1 LQNLLSG
8 GEKKCSDCQRIVA
21 GSLCHHCKLGGGSA
35 SIPGTTV
42 YQWIM
47 PCVPSQAPGAGQPSL
62 LRTIYEPPPSAVRLV
77 QQTSSVRPAS
87 AAPVRSDRSWRTSE
101 TRLAA
106 GNPHASPLQQNNRP
120 GTSPASAASGRSDV
134 PDIFLRVGDAS
145 PLTAGMIGTP
155 GPSNVHG
162 IHRVSTVSGNRLRVS
177 EDRRES
183 TERRSNR
190 PASLRTG
197 RGAAGGKASWKEG
210 EIGILSSGVLRLD
223 VLAFSPS
230 HRGRSGV
237 GRSSDGHDEHSRIVL
252 PPETGEHPSVAPHSR
267 QA

>member
-1 LQNLLSG
+1 M
-8 GEKKCSDCQRIVA
+8 
-21 GSLCHHCKLGGGSA
+21 
-35 SIPGTTV
+35 
-42 YQWIM
+42 IM

-155 GPSNVHG
+155 GQRTPSRPNSAQSIKARLIIPG
-162 IHRVSTVSGNRLRVS
+162 FQYSGQSPTQVGSCCLDLGFSFTMPCSADKNQTL
-177 EDRRES
+177 
-183 TERRSNR
+183 
-190 PASLRTG
+190 
-197 RGAAGGKASWKEG
+197 
-210 EIGILSSGVLRLD
+210 LS
-223 VLAFSPS
+223 
-230 HRGRSGV
+230 
-237 GRSSDGHDEHSRIVL
+237 
-252 PPETGEHPSVAPHSR
+252 
-267 QA
+267 